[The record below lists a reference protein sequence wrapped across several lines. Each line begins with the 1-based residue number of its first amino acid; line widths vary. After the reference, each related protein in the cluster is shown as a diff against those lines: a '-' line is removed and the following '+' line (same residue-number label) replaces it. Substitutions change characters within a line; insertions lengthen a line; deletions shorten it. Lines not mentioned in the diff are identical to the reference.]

1 MRSGQGIGV
10 VAWVLAVGLA
20 CEPPVPEQASTSAGE
35 GSAAPAF
42 EAVRLSGDSVS
53 LADFEGEVVLLNVW
67 ATWCVPCRQEA
78 PELQA
83 LHETYADSGLHVVGV
98 TVDNRGVED
107 QIHQFID
114 QHGMTYDI
122 WWDPDGT
129 AIDTFGAMGV
139 PMTLLIDRKGTIAWQ
154 HLGAF
159 LADNPALREAV
170 RAAL

>member
-1 MRSGQGIGV
+1 MGIGMPRRLSV
-10 VAWVLAVGLA
+10 MVWVLAAGLA
-20 CEPPVPEQASTSAGE
+20 CEAPVPEQEASGPDE
-35 GSAAPAF
+35 APAF
-42 EAVRLSGDSVS
+42 SVVRLSGDSVR
-53 LADFEGEVVLLNVW
+53 LADLRGEVVLLNVW

-107 QIHQFID
+107 QIHRFID
-114 QHGMTYDI
+114 DFGMTYDI

-129 AIDTFGAMGV
+129 AIEAFGAVGV
-139 PMTLLIDRKGTIAWQ
+139 PLTVLIGRDGVIEWR

-159 LADNPALREAV
+159 MADNPELREAV
-170 RAAL
+170 RATL